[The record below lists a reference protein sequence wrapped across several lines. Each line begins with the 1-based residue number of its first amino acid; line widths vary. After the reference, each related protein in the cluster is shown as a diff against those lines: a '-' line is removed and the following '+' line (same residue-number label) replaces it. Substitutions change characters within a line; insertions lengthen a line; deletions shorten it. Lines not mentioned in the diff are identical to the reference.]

1 MPTLARLG
9 NVLIR
14 MYADDHVPP
23 HFHVVT
29 PNGEALVRIDSLEM
43 LQGSIDRRSLE
54 TALAWARE
62 NMNTLTN
69 EWRRLNER

>member
-1 MPTLARLG
+1 MPTLVRLG

-29 PNGEALVRIDSLEM
+29 TSGEALVSIDGLEM
-43 LQGSIDRRSLE
+43 LRGSIDRRSLD
-54 TALAWARE
+54 TALEWARD
-62 NMNTLTN
+62 NMETLTN

>member
-9 NVLIR
+9 TVLVR

-29 PNGEALVRIDSLEM
+29 PDREALVGIATLEV
-43 LQGSIDRRSLE
+43 LQGSIDRRSLDV
-54 TALAWARE
+54 ALEWARA
-62 NMNTLTN
+62 NMDLLRN
-69 EWRRLNER
+69 EWMRLNER

>member
-1 MPTLARLG
+1 
-9 NVLIR
+9 

-23 HFHVVT
+23 HFHVAT
-29 PNGEALVRIDSLEM
+29 RDGEALVSIDGLEM

-54 TALAWARE
+54 AALEWAGE
-62 NMNTLTN
+62 NIETLTS

>member
-1 MPTLARLG
+1 MPTLVRLG

-14 MYADDHVPP
+14 MFADDHVPP

-29 PNGEALVRIDSLEM
+29 PNGEALVSINGLEM

-54 TALAWARE
+54 AALAWAGE
-62 NMNTLTN
+62 NMEMLAN